1 MPFKEH
7 GWMLNLIGFEDTES
21 SSGIQACGESV
32 RLQDAFGQKAVSMK
46 QEENMSLA
54 KIL

>member
-1 MPFKEH
+1 
-7 GWMLNLIGFEDTES
+7 L
-21 SSGIQACGESV
+21 SGIQACGESV
-32 RLQDAFGQKAVSMK
+32 RLVGACIDQEAVSTK

>member
-1 MPFKEH
+1 
-7 GWMLNLIGFEDTES
+7 MLKVSNNFLRYTLS
-21 SSGIQACGESV
+21 SRGIQACGESV
-32 RLQDAFGQKAVSMK
+32 RLLRTLNLEAVSVK